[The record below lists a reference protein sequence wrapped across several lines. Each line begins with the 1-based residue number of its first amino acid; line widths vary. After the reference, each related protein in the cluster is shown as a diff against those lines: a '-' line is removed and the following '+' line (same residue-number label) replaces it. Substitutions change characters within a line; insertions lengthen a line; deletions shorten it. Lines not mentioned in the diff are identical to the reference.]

1 MRNISY
7 GLNVNCNKVRM
18 SSSCKRLSFT
28 IYNLLTVIWY
38 YAAISRSAFITRN
51 ITSINGNVPQTR
63 NLLRRFPL
71 QVYFPLSL
79 AFHTRYPGHIQGVQK
94 FGHMK
99 MLTSKNSIHE
109 IGLGNLRYGCHISIH
124 IGFTIM
130 TLNYYK
136 FYKMFCQVLWWLLQF
151 LRLMILETHKKINLF
166 KNCNKNTNW
175 TFSL

>member
-1 MRNISY
+1 M
-7 GLNVNCNKVRM
+7 RM
-18 SSSCKRLSFT
+18 SD
-28 IYNLLTVIWY
+28 ILLY
-38 YAAISRSAFITRN
+38 DAAISRSVFITRN
-51 ITSINGNVPQTR
+51 ITSINGNVPQPR

-71 QVYFPLSL
+71 QVYIWD
-79 AFHTRYPGHIQGVQK
+79 IQAIFRVSK
-94 FGHMK
+94 NLDIWILK
-99 MLTSKNSIHE
+99 LLTSKNSIHE
-109 IGLGNLRYGCHISIH
+109 IGLDSLRYGCHISIH